1 MELRRDGKYLILGL
15 EGSGKRTLLN
25 HLQIGDVEEM
35 EDSPDVSALRYKGI
49 ELLSWNVPP
58 VSAARLRLP
67 LRPCPAPAPAPAPAA
82 ACLPLR
88 LRLRLRLQLRLRLW
102 VLDAGERGPR
112 LRRRDKEYVSQPPHR
127 IPADLPADSHAPAA
141 PPPQTSPV
149 SASSSTPPTTA
160 SSPKPLGSSTESWR
174 RNGRRV

>member
-1 MELRRDGKYLILGL
+1 MAALRRDGKYLILGL

-67 LRPCPAPAPAPAPAA
+67 LRPCPAPAPALDQAPAPAPAA
-82 ACLPLR
+82 ACLP

-102 VLDAGERGPR
+102 VLDAGERRPR
-112 LRRRDKEYVSQPPHR
+112 LR
-127 IPADLPADSHAPAA
+127 
-141 PPPQTSPV
+141 
-149 SASSSTPPTTA
+149 
-160 SSPKPLGSSTESWR
+160 
-174 RNGRRV
+174 